1 MSPQSEG
8 LLVSSRDTPSVHG
21 MIINASTGLDVELRG
36 DALSLL
42 FARGR
47 FHLLIDHG
55 NAPGGAVFIS
65 HAHSD
70 HVRLLGQRDALEGV
84 KGALDP
90 SCTAITSTGTRRL
103 IEKRYPSLLHKC
115 NVHEEVSF
123 SLPSMVGH
131 EARLVPNG
139 HMLGSRGLVVPR
151 DPSSTDA
158 LFFLTG
164 DFTTHPARLFPPAVP
179 VKTNILAC
187 ECTFGDPKFEFPPY
201 PELKKEIVDWIDTS
215 LHHGPVVLYGYSLG
229 KNQELLSL
237 LWPFAEQ
244 ATILADD
251 ETCKMADV
259 YRACGVPLPNCEPV
273 KKYEG
278 GTYLEE
284 SRNYILL
291 QPPSARFSD
300 RYKKLDNV
308 DCRRAIFS
316 GWARNRR
323 WVDRFDVDAGF
334 PLSDHPCFSD
344 IVSFIEACSPSTV
357 ILHHGDG
364 TAVKRKLQEK
374 LKGYFY
380 VRLPRDVK
388 IITTAGRE

>member
-1 MSPQSEG
+1 MNIP
-8 LLVSSRDTPSVHG
+8 
-21 MIINASTGLDVELRG
+21 ASAGLDIEIHG
-36 DALSLL
+36 DSLSLL
-42 FARGR
+42 FSRGEYR
-47 FHLLIDHG
+47 LLIDHG

-70 HVRLLGQRDALEGV
+70 HVRLLGQRDAPEGV
-84 KGALDP
+84 KGALDS
-90 SCTAITSTGTRRL
+90 SCTAITSNETRRL
-103 IEKRYPSLLHKC
+103 LEQRYPALLRRC
-115 NVHEEVSF
+115 QIYEEGAF
-123 SLPSMVGH
+123 SHPNMAGH

-151 DPSSTDA
+151 DPSSKEA

-179 VKTNILAC
+179 VKTDILAC
-187 ECTFGDPKFEFPPY
+187 ECTFGDPKYEFPPY

-215 LHHGPVVLYGYSLG
+215 LRHGPVVLYGYSLG

-237 LWPFAEQ
+237 LWPFADRV
-244 ATILADD
+244 TILADE
-251 ETCKMADV
+251 ETCKMAGV
-259 YRACGVPLPNCEPV
+259 YRACGVPLPVCEPV

-284 SRNYILL
+284 SKNYILL
-291 QPPSARFSD
+291 QPPGARFSD
-300 RYKKLDNV
+300 RYKKLDNI

-323 WVDRFDVDAGF
+323 WVDRFNVDAGF

-388 IITTAGRE
+388 IVTTAGRG

>member
-1 MSPQSEG
+1 MDIP
-8 LLVSSRDTPSVHG
+8 
-21 MIINASTGLDVELRG
+21 ASAGLDIELRG
-36 DALSLL
+36 DTLSLL
-42 FARGR
+42 FARGKYR
-47 FHLLIDHG
+47 MNIDHG
-55 NAPGGAVFIS
+55 NAPGGSVFIS

-70 HVRLLGQRDALEGV
+70 HVHALGERRLPSAASCADPTVNAREDNPSRSSGGRAIH
-84 KGALDP
+84 P
-90 SCTAITSTGTRRL
+90 SCTVLTSTGTRRL
-103 IEKRYPSLLHKC
+103 IEKRYPSLLSGC
-115 NVHEEVSF
+115 NIHEGATF
-123 SLPSMVGH
+123 SHPAMAGL

-151 DPSSTDA
+151 DPSSADA
-158 LFFLTG
+158 IFYLTG
-164 DFTTHPARLFPPAVP
+164 DFTTHPARLFPPALP
-179 VKTNILAC
+179 VKADVLAC
-187 ECTFGDPKFEFPPY
+187 ECTFGNPKFEFPPY
-201 PELKKEIVDWIDTS
+201 PELKKEIVDWIDSS
-215 LHHGPVVLYGYSLG
+215 LRHGPAILYGYSLG

-237 LWPFAEQ
+237 LWPFADRV
-244 ATILADD
+244 TILADD

-259 YRACGVPLPNCEPV
+259 YRACGVPLPACEPV

-284 SRNYILL
+284 SKNYILL
-291 QPPSARFSD
+291 QPPGARFSE
-300 RYKKLDNV
+300 RYKRLDSV
-308 DCRRAIFS
+308 ACRRAIFS

-364 TAVKRKLQEK
+364 TDVKRKLQEK

-388 IITTAGRE
+388 IVTTNGRG